1 MLTFDTFY
9 SSDIQIGDSTLL
21 LNIETTGLSPRNAF
35 VFMIGLGWMENNGW
49 HFRCLL
55 AEKRMD
61 ERKLME
67 VFQQIL
73 TGYHQVLT
81 YGGHS
86 FTYRFLEERWRNY
99 SDSDFFS
106 DTEHRLFE
114 NIRQLDIQKSLSPY
128 KHLLS
133 FTDIKKETAEH
144 FVHYHRSE
152 HTAPKELIK
161 YYTAWELSGDNKL
174 QTQLISHHDAD
185 MIGLLSLYSLIAY
198 AQFFRGEFDAIE
210 HCETDGRFCSF
221 TLSLKTAV
229 PVPI

>member
-1 MLTFDTFY
+1 MAAIVLHTVFWKNAGETTA
-9 SSDIQIGDSTLL
+9 IQIS
-21 LNIETTGLSPRNAF
+21 
-35 VFMIGLGWMENNGW
+35 
-49 HFRCLL
+49 
-55 AEKRMD
+55 
-61 ERKLME
+61 
-67 VFQQIL
+67 
-73 TGYHQVLT
+73 
-81 YGGHS
+81 
-86 FTYRFLEERWRNY
+86 
-99 SDSDFFS
+99 FS

-161 YYTAWELSGDNKL
+161 CYTAWELSGDNKL

-210 HCETDGRFCSF
+210 HCRNRWPLLLFHFIFKNSSSGSDSSF
-221 TLSLKTAV
+221 WCIFLSFAN
-229 PVPI
+229 